1 MTMKRAIPAYALLSF
16 TMIALSALPAEAQSV
31 LNQGASASTIGS
43 AARQILVSFFTEA
56 KTTILVMA
64 GISLACMFAGMIF
77 AKFNLG
83 WLTKWAGGVFGI
95 SVIAIIVSILAGVN
109 PFS

>member
-1 MTMKRAIPAYALLSF
+1 MRRTHMASVLFLLTTALLA
-16 TMIALSALPAEAQSV
+16 TSADAQSV
-31 LNQGASASTIGS
+31 LNQGPSASTIGS
-43 AARQILVSFFTEA
+43 SARQILVSFFTEA
-56 KTTILVMA
+56 KTTILVLA
-64 GISLACMFAGMIF
+64 GISMACMFAGMTF

-95 SVIAIIVSILAGVN
+95 SVIAILISILSGVN